1 MTNPNFRVF
10 GTDSPPNPAPRI
22 LPMTRGADR
31 PPPSRRK
38 RKLGPTLRQV
48 YDRHIKPALLA
59 KARAE
64 STIRDI
70 ERALERWED
79 YWTSSPKQSPPPSS
93 EPLTASAEPQTEPKR
108 ERINNPFPLAG
119 PSEGQSTPARLPV
132 QLRVRGV
139 KRRHLEEFQIHL
151 QTCKSQRG
159 KPFAKSTIN
168 GELGSIR
175 QILCAAE
182 SHALL
187 KEGRP
192 RIAKL
197 AAGAAAPKYYV
208 SRDQMNGLW
217 EACESARWPRL
228 AGMRT
233 ADWWRCALTLLWLYG
248 FRTQELLAFQRDKT
262 KLTWSGIHLQAE
274 TPNPAGQAM
283 NELGWLVYVP
293 QKQKWAKPEP
303 LYLPLTP
310 HSRAAID
317 WLATAAREQCEGLL
331 PPDRP
336 LFPWS
341 KAHKQLYAQ
350 WEAIQSR
357 AGVQTKLGL
366 PYDFKHLRKSAATYL
381 EAHWPGLG
389 EAVVGWADRNNQTS
403 APSQVMKVHY
413 QVDEVV
419 MVEKLATYPVPE
431 CFTTLLSKPTA
442 QMRLFE

>member
-1 MTNPNFRVF
+1 MTTPNFRVF
-10 GTDSPPNPAPRI
+10 GSEASPTPPRI
-22 LPMTRGADR
+22 LPMTRGTDPGNR
-31 PPPSRRK
+31 KK
-38 RKLGPTLRQV
+38 RKPGPTLRQV
-48 YDRHIKPALLA
+48 YERHVRPGLVAKDRAG
-59 KARAE
+59 
-64 STIRDI
+64 STVRDI
-70 ERALERWED
+70 ERALERWEL
-79 YWTSSPKQSPPPSS
+79 YWSSPSDASSPPS
-93 EPLTASAEPQTEPKR
+93 EVATEQKG
-108 ERINNPFPLAG
+108 ERIANPFPSA
-119 PSEGQSTPARLPV
+119 PPDSADVRPPRVPV
-132 QLRVRGV
+132 QLRVRTI

-197 AAGAAAPKYYV
+197 SANAAAPKFYI
-208 SRDQMNGLW
+208 SREQMNQIW
-217 EACESARWPRL
+217 EACDHATWPRL
-228 AGMRT
+228 PGMRS

-248 FRTQELLAFQRDKT
+248 FRTQELLAFQVGKE
-262 KLTWSGIHLQAE
+262 KLTWSGIHWIAE
-274 TPNPAGQAM
+274 TPNPAGQAT

-310 HSRAAID
+310 HSRAAIE
-317 WLATAAREQCEGLL
+317 WLASAARAQCEGQL

-341 KAHKQLYAQ
+341 KAHKPLYAQ
-350 WEAIQSR
+350 WESIQKR
-357 AGVQTKLGL
+357 AKVQTKLGE
-366 PYDFKHLRKSAATYL
+366 PYEFKHLRKSAATYL

-389 EAVVGWADRNNQTS
+389 EAVVGWADRGNQAS
-403 APSQVMKVHY
+403 QPSHVMKVHY
-413 QVDEVV
+413 QVDEIVIV
-419 MVEKLATYPVPE
+419 DKLATYPVPE
-431 CFTTLLSKPTA
+431 CFTSLLAKPTA

>member
-1 MTNPNFRVF
+1 MTNHNIRVF
-10 GTDSPPNPAPRI
+10 GSESPPPSPRI
-22 LPMTRGADR
+22 LPMTRGTD
-31 PPPSRRK
+31 PPSGPPRKK

-48 YDRHIKPALLA
+48 YERHVRPGLVAKDRVG
-59 KARAE
+59 

-70 ERALERWED
+70 ERALERWEQ
-79 YWTSSPKQSPPPSS
+79 YWTSGCAPDATATVAPTVTSP
-93 EPLTASAEPQTEPKR
+93 EPKG
-108 ERINNPFPLAG
+108 ERITNPFPSHQPDEAS
-119 PSEGQSTPARLPV
+119 PIKRLPV
-132 QLRVRGV
+132 QLRVRTI

-187 KEGRP
+187 REGRP

-197 AAGAAAPKYYV
+197 TANAAAPKFYV
-208 SRDQMNGLW
+208 SREQMNQIW
-217 EACESARWPRL
+217 EACDHATWPRL
-228 AGMRT
+228 GGLRS

-248 FRTQELLAFQRDKT
+248 FRTQELLAFQKGKQ

-283 NELGWLVYVP
+283 NDLGWLAYVP

-310 HSRAAID
+310 HSRAAVD
-317 WLATAAREQCEGLL
+317 WLAIAARTQCEGQL

-341 KAHKQLYAQ
+341 AAHKKLYAQ
-350 WEAIQSR
+350 WQLIQAR
-357 AGVQTKLGL
+357 AKVATKLGNA
-366 PYDFKHLRKSAATYL
+366 YEFKHLRKSAATYL

-389 EAVVGWADRNNQTS
+389 EAVVGWADRANQAS
-403 APSQVMKVHY
+403 QPSQVMKVHY
-413 QVDEVV
+413 QVDEIV
-419 MVEKLATYPVPE
+419 MVDKLATYPVPE
-431 CFTTLLSKPTA
+431 CFTSLLSKPTS